1 MQPIEKILGT
11 LGVVL
16 LAAGATPAA
25 AQYGSVSAP
34 PPAVARGAPPP
45 AGAAATAPAE
55 VLRAAACEIARSA
68 DAGNALL
75 ATAPFSAE
83 ERTQAGNLA
92 RAAQRCLRLTA
103 PIATTAYNFRGAV
116 AEAVYEN
123 RFATPVTARAP
134 ALGAKPLPRPAAGT
148 EAHTVEILAPMYAL
162 VDCATPREPGLAR
175 ALLATEPRSPAEA
188 TALSAFDP
196 TFRACVPLG
205 TQLRIDPR
213 VMRNFFAEALYRWS
227 VVQRDGPTSPLA
239 APAAP
244 PAPPAPAAAAPPAPQ

>member
-1 MQPIEKILGT
+1 MQLIKTIPGALGAI
-11 LGVVL
+11 L
-16 LAAGATPAA
+16 LAAGAAPAA
-25 AQYGSVSAP
+25 AQSGS
-34 PPAVARGAPPP
+34 APPP
-45 AGAAATAPAE
+45 AGAAPTAPAE

-103 PIATTAYNFRGAV
+103 PIATTSYSFRGAV

-123 RFATPVTARAP
+123 RFAAPPPARSP
-134 ALGAKPLPRPAAGT
+134 ALNAKPLPRPAAGT
-148 EAHTVEILAPMYAL
+148 EAQTVEILAPMYAL
-162 VDCATPREPGLAR
+162 VDCATPRQPALAR
-175 ALLATEPRSPAEA
+175 ALLATEPRSPEEA
-188 TALSAFDP
+188 AALTAFNP
-196 TFRACVPLG
+196 TFTACVPAG

-227 VVQRDGPTSPLA
+227 VVQRDGPASPLA

-244 PAPPAPAAAAPPAPQ
+244 PAAPAPAPPAPQ